1 MNYNLAHISRGTYT
15 TTDNPDGQQHRNEWT
30 LTDNVN
36 VDVYTQIPENICL
49 TYHFIYP
56 ELMNKIIMRLY
67 DKENREFTFHQFES
81 SSDGLTFSDLLS
93 PGSKRKGS
101 FELNFDERII
111 KMIRLRGRS
120 NYGGYLNI
128 VRFQAF
134 YIPNVVSGVK
144 Y

>member
-1 MNYNLAHISRGTYT
+1 MNLQSSLIRL
-15 TTDNPDGQQHRNEWT
+15 DKPDYIIDCST
-30 LTDNVN
+30 LVSS

-49 TYHFIYP
+49 TYHFIYT
-56 ELMNKIIMRLY
+56 ESMNKIIMRLY
-67 DKENREFTFHQFES
+67 DKENREFTIHQFES

-93 PGSKRKGS
+93 PGS
-101 FELNFDERII
+101 
-111 KMIRLRGRS
+111 

-134 YIPNVVSGVK
+134 YILNVVAAVK